1 MSGRTVVTI
10 TVSDT
15 RSLADDRSG
24 DRLAALLADAGFR
37 VVRRGPV
44 KDDLEEL
51 AALVSRTVSE
61 EGVDAVILTGGTGVA
76 PRDVTPEAVG
86 RAIEKRLDGFGEE
99 FRRRSIA
106 QIGPRGM
113 LSRAVC
119 GVARGRAVVA
129 LPGSTKAVELGV
141 ELLLPILEH
150 VIALAGGRPTD
161 HK

>member
-24 DRLAALLADAGFR
+24 DRLAALLGAGGWT

-44 KDDLEEL
+44 KDELDEL
-51 AALVSRTVSE
+51 AELVTRTVAE
-61 EGVDAVILTGGTGVA
+61 DGVDAVILTGGTGIA
-76 PRDVTPEAVG
+76 PRDVTPEAVA

-106 QIGPRGM
+106 QIGSRGM
-113 LSRAVC
+113 LSRALC
-119 GVARGRAVVA
+119 GVARGRVVVA
-129 LPGSTKAVELGV
+129 LPGSVKAVELGV
-141 ELLLPILEH
+141 ELLLPILGH
-150 VIALAGGRPTD
+150 VVDLARGAPVD
-161 HK
+161 HR